1 MAAGR
6 QPTLLPH
13 PPSVPPRRVRYVARY
28 ERDVD
33 AQLER
38 VSGQAAVIGAALK
51 QQVLTGVKAGGSQFV
66 LATGQML
73 TQVAASS
80 GVDAAATVAAAVTAG
95 AHVMAASAAASA
107 TPKLNTPLP
116 ALTADSAATGAGAG
130 GSAGDTGTVVRHD
143 LAVSGFPAHV
153 A

>member
-1 MAAGR
+1 M
-6 QPTLLPH
+6 
-13 PPSVPPRRVRYVARY
+13 ARY

-38 VSGQAAVIGAALK
+38 VSGHAAVIGAALR
-51 QQVLTGVKAGGSQFV
+51 QQVLTGVKAGGSQFA

-80 GVDAAATVAAAVTAG
+80 GVEAAATMAAAVTAG
-95 AHVMAASAAASA
+95 AHVMAASAAA
-107 TPKLNTPLP
+107 TPKQLAAGVSTPAP
-116 ALTADSAATGAGAG
+116 ALTGDDAG
-130 GSAGDTGTVVRHD
+130 GSASAGAATVVRHD
-143 LAVSGFPAHV
+143 RAVSGFPAHV